1 MTPGPPLLSAVS
13 GTVWPAIPG
22 PRAAI
27 LLAVVAQLERSQWL
41 PPDELERLQG
51 LQLGSL
57 LGHAHATVPFYRERL
72 AGAGYRPGG
81 VVTPDLLAAL
91 PRLTRAELQ
100 GLGDA
105 LLATAPAEAHRP
117 VGLVRSSGST
127 GIPVQVRTTRVTK
140 VLWDAITLRD
150 HYWHGRDF
158 GRKLVAIRA
167 EAQRP
172 TDDFDGVN
180 GPTWGPP
187 VSLLHP
193 TGPAALLDVSVVVER
208 QLPWLI
214 AQAPGYLLTYPS
226 NAVALAKLCLARGVR
241 FPTLRELRLFG
252 EVVDDEVR
260 SVCSEAWGVPVT
272 DLYSANEIGYLAL
285 QCEHGAYH
293 VQSESVQVEVLDA
306 AGAPCAPGEVG
317 KVVVTS
323 LHNFAMPLI
332 RYELGDFAEVGSPC
346 PCGRGL
352 PVLARILGRTRN
364 LLVMPDGTRRWP
376 LLGWREFRKIA
387 PVIQHQM
394 VQRRL
399 DLIEVRLVV
408 ERPLT
413 AGEEDR
419 LRARIREALGHPFS
433 LVFQYLSE
441 IPRTGSRKY
450 EEFVSEVA

>member
-1 MTPGPPLLSAVS
+1 MTPVPPLLSAVP
-13 GTVWPAIPG
+13 GAAWPAIPG
-22 PRAAI
+22 PRASI

-51 LQLGSL
+51 VQLGSL

-72 AGAGYRPGG
+72 AAAGYRPGG

-158 GRKLVAIRA
+158 RQKLVAIRA
-167 EAQRP
+167 ESQRP
-172 TDDFDGVN
+172 TDDLDGVS

-187 VSLLHP
+187 VSLLYA
-193 TGPAALLDVSVVVER
+193 TGPAALLDVSIVVER

-226 NAVALAKLCLARGVR
+226 NAVALAKRCLALGVR

-260 SVCSEAWGVPVT
+260 AICGEAWGVPVT
-272 DLYSANEIGYLAL
+272 DLYSANEIGYIAL
-285 QCEHGAYH
+285 QCELGAYH
-293 VQSESVQVEVLDA
+293 VQSESVRVEVLDE
-306 AGAPCAPGEVG
+306 AGAPCGPGEVG

-332 RYELGDFAEVGSPC
+332 RYELGDLAEVGAPC

-364 LLVMPDGTRRWP
+364 VLVMPDGTRRWP
-376 LLGWREFRKIA
+376 LLGWREFRRIA
-387 PVIQHQM
+387 PVIQHQI
-394 VQRRL
+394 VQRRV
-399 DLIEVRLVV
+399 DLVEVRLVV

-419 LRARIREALGHPFS
+419 LRACIQEALGHPFP
-433 LVFQYLSE
+433 LVFQYLPE
-441 IPRTGSRKY
+441 IPRTSSRKY